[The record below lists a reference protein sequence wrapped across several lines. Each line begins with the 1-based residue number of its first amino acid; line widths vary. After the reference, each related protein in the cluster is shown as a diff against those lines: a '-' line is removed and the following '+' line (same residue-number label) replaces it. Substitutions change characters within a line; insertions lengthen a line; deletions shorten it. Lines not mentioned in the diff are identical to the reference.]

1 MGAGRIHRARVR
13 AACAERRREVSIS
26 QVARDLCGG
35 DRRAANAVLRAGDA
49 RARLVAHLGL
59 APGAS
64 MRQIVAASSEA
75 WDGTDSALRA
85 IGRAAWGG
93 AS

>member
-1 MGAGRIHRARVR
+1 VR

-26 QVARDLCGG
+26 RVARDLCGG
-35 DRRAANAVLRAGDA
+35 DRRAANAALRAGDA

-59 APGAS
+59 APGAT
-64 MRQIVAASSEA
+64 MRSIVLASTEA
-75 WDGTDSALRA
+75 WDGSDSALRA

-93 AS
+93 VS